1 MLSYLIMIKEI
12 IAENNNV
19 ILLKIINTDKS
30 LEETKHDVLLIH
42 NKIKEFLS

>member
-30 LEETKHDVLLIH
+30 KKSQTFSLSIFFDF
-42 NKIKEFLS
+42 KISEIR